1 MIYNYFSHKECKQLK
16 FVLNHLINYLTTKPY
31 LSSPNLIFVKL
42 NANIKKSSNNN
53 NDNKN
58 KEITEFNEE
67 DNIKEIKKK
76 LDNDIKKEKGIK

>member
-1 MIYNYFSHKECKQLK
+1 MQTIEICSKSSNKLS
-16 FVLNHLINYLTTKPY
+16 TTKPY